1 MSQLPEY
8 CSSPECC
15 RASIVMSFLE
25 GCFLSVLHSRL
36 VRMQAELLGTVVEE
50 VLGSPQQRSTVPPM
64 EKDQVVFGCQT

>member
-1 MSQLPEY
+1 
-8 CSSPECC
+8 
-15 RASIVMSFLE
+15 MSFLE

-36 VRMQAELLGTVVEE
+36 VRLQAELLGTVVEE